1 MGMMACLQRVG
12 DRCIEQLLNK
22 SPDDLFEEIEELQED
37 YRYVFEMDKLWDGLH
52 FLLTGVSACEPQK
65 EDFLSQAIVGSTK
78 FIDDNDFDHIAY
90 TPHDKVKSI
99 VEELRK
105 VKIDELIDNFQPK
118 AFAQNGIYPN
128 IWMRENKESIQKEL
142 KNCFIE
148 LKEFY
153 EKALDEGNGI
163 IISIY

>member
-1 MGMMACLQRVG
+1 MACLQRVG

-78 FIDDNDFDHIAY
+78 FIDDDDF
-90 TPHDKVKSI
+90 
-99 VEELRK
+99 
-105 VKIDELIDNFQPK
+105 
-118 AFAQNGIYPN
+118 
-128 IWMRENKESIQKEL
+128 
-142 KNCFIE
+142 
-148 LKEFY
+148 
-153 EKALDEGNGI
+153 
-163 IISIY
+163 

>member
-22 SPDDLFEEIEELQED
+22 SLEDLFEEIEELQED
-37 YRYVFEMDKLWDGLH
+37 YRYVLEMGKFWDGLH
-52 FLLTGVSACEPQK
+52 FLLTEASACEPPK
-65 EDFLSQAIVGSTK
+65 GDFLSMAIVGSTK
-78 FIDDNDFDHIAY
+78 FIEDDDSDYIAY
-90 TPHDKVKSI
+90 TPQNKVKPI
-99 VEELRK
+99 VEALRK
-105 VKIDELIDNFQPK
+105 VNIDELINNFQPK

-128 IWMRENKESIQKEL
+128 IWMRENKECLQKEL

-153 EKALDEGNGI
+153 EKALDEENGI
-163 IISIY
+163 VVSIY